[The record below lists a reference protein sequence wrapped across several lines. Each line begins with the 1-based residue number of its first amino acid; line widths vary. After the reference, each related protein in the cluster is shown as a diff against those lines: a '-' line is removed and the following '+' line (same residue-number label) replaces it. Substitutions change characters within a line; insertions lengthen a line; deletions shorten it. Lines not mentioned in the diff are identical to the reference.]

1 MYELDVKLKDN
12 PELKQKMKTKV
23 TEVLFSCLVPYVNN
37 MMELNLDKR
46 IILILIDEILDKYK
60 YMDDGSKLNLEKF
73 ISNSPEE
80 IEKIRKEIKDNPNL
94 ENEIEKEIEDEKI
107 DIDNNDD
114 SNTET
119 TKSEIKINEENTK
132 VD

>member
-60 YMDDGSKLNLEKF
+60 YMDDG
-73 ISNSPEE
+73 
-80 IEKIRKEIKDNPNL
+80 
-94 ENEIEKEIEDEKI
+94 
-107 DIDNNDD
+107 
-114 SNTET
+114 
-119 TKSEIKINEENTK
+119 
-132 VD
+132 